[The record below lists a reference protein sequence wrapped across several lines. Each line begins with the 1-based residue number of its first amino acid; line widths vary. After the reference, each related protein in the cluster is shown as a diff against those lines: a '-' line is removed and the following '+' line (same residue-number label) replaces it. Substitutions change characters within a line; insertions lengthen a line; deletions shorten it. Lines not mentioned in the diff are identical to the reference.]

1 MIDLNTILNELNE
14 DGEQKT
20 PPAICYYPGGFKP
33 PHEGH
38 FEVVKDLAS
47 RTYITKVIVLIGHKT
62 RDGITKE
69 QSKRIWDLYLAASPM
84 AKVSVRISDNASPI
98 KDIFTAFDDD
108 LELKAYVAGAK
119 NEVEDQDYFTP
130 LQKAF
135 GTRVMPLAIE
145 EKVVTGSN
153 RLSGTQVRG
162 LVTQLKQS
170 VLKLRSIPDK
180 NSTEY
185 SKARNEYVNTYKSL
199 EECFPEVVIQ
209 KGQFNDILK
218 ILGVPVLSI
227 SSLKEVD
234 PNTYRVPKTSEPITS
249 DDGITKGQDTVIKV
263 PYHKTTGLENF
274 LNTNLIPFEYS
285 QYNFN
290 GNERRIVIPNLG
302 NDEDGQKA
310 RAQVIN
316 YLNKKGISHD
326 LEEDL
331 FTIKWWKKS
340 LTEFKLDVKPTV
352 SIKDVDKEELKKG
365 IKVEKEHTTDIKTAT
380 RIALDHLSEDP
391 KYYTKLAKANL
402 EETIIGTGSGDV
414 IKDFIDFAVK
424 ALELQNIPEI
434 EFSDDEELAR
444 NMHSLGAYNPE
455 TGKLLVVRGPRLTA
469 DILRTL
475 AHELVHR
482 KQDEIEK
489 LGQGDG
495 ATGSPI
501 ENEANAAAG
510 ILLRKFGEYR
520 PEIFEQ
526 LNEADRS
533 KGDYKIYCDMDGV
546 LVDFEKGYKEL
557 TNKDASYKTNP
568 EEFWAPITKAGAAF
582 WIKLQWMPDGKELW
596 DYIKGYNPE
605 LLSAP
610 SREESSKI
618 GKFTWVKRNM
628 PGTKLILRS
637 AERKQEFA
645 TPNSILIDDRADN
658 IQRWKDAG
666 GVGIHHT
673 SAANTIQQLKDLG
686 L

>member
-1 MIDLNTILNELNE
+1 MIDLNTILSELNE
-14 DGEQKT
+14 DDGQPT

-69 QSKRIWDLYLAASPM
+69 QSKRIWDLYLASSPM

-119 NEVEDQDYFTP
+119 NEVEEQDYFTP

-135 GTRVMPLAIE
+135 STRVMPLAIE
-145 EKVVTGSN
+145 EKVITGN
-153 RLSGTQVRG
+153 KRLSGTQVRG
-162 LVTQLKQS
+162 LITQLKQA
-170 VLKLRSIPDK
+170 VLQLRSVPDK
-180 NSTEY
+180 SSTEY
-185 SKARNEYVNTYKSL
+185 SKARNNYLNTY
-199 EECFPEVVIQ
+199 EELKGCFPEAVVQ
-209 KGQFNDILK
+209 KGQYDDILK
-218 ILGVPVLSI
+218 ILGIPVLN
-227 SSLKEVD
+227 VD
-234 PNTYRVPKTSEPITS
+234 QLQENQE
-249 DDGITKGQDTVIKV
+249 DGNLIIRIPYALTTKI
-263 PYHKTTGLENF
+263 ENY
-274 LNTNLIPFEYS
+274 LNTMLVPFEYS
-285 QYNFN
+285 QQAF
-290 GNERRIVIPNLG
+290 GGKERRMLIPNLG
-302 NDEDGQKA
+302 DSSEQREK
-310 RAQVIN
+310 VLN
-316 YLNKKGISHD
+316 YLSKHNIPVNV
-326 LEEDL
+326 EEDL
-331 FTIKWWKKS
+331 FTINWWKKS

-352 SIKDVDKEELKKG
+352 DIKNVDKEELKKG
-365 IKVEKEHTTDIKTAT
+365 IKVEKEHTTDTKTAM

-391 KYYTKLAKANL
+391 KYYSKLEKAGL
-402 EETIIGTGSGDV
+402 EEGESDV
-414 IKDFIDFAVK
+414 LSDFIDFAVNT
-424 ALELQNIPEI
+424 LELQNIPEI
-434 EFSDDEELAR
+434 EFTDDQELAK
-444 NMHSLGAYNPE
+444 NMHSLGAYSPS
-455 TGKLLVVRGPRLTA
+455 TGKLLIVRGSRLVA

-482 KQDEIEK
+482 KQDELEK
-489 LGQGDG
+489 LKPEDG
-495 ATGSPI
+495 ATGSPV

-526 LNEADRS
+526 LQEADRS

-546 LVDFEKGYKEL
+546 LVDFEKGYKDL
-557 TNKDASYKTNP
+557 TGRDASYKTNP

-596 DYIKGYNPE
+596 NYIKGYNPE

-618 GKFTWVKRNM
+618 GKFVWVKRNI
-628 PGTKLILRS
+628 PGTKLLLKS
-637 AERKQEFA
+637 AERKQEYA
-645 TPNSILIDDRADN
+645 TPNAILIDDRADN

-673 SAANTIQQLKDLG
+673 SAENTIKQLQKLG

>member
-1 MIDLNTILNELNE
+1 MIDLNTILSELNE
-14 DGEQKT
+14 DDGQPT

-69 QSKRIWDLYLAASPM
+69 QSKRIWDLYLASSPM

-119 NEVEDQDYFTP
+119 NEVEEQDYFTP

-135 GTRVMPLAIE
+135 STRVMPLAIE
-145 EKVVTGSN
+145 EKVITGN
-153 RLSGTQVRG
+153 KRLSGTQVRG
-162 LVTQLKQS
+162 LITQLKQA
-170 VLKLRSIPDK
+170 VLQLRSVPDK
-180 NSTEY
+180 SSTEY
-185 SKARNEYVNTYKSL
+185 SKARNNYLNTY
-199 EECFPEVVIQ
+199 EELKGCFPEAVVQ
-209 KGQFNDILK
+209 KGQYDDILK
-218 ILGVPVLSI
+218 ILGIPVLN
-227 SSLKEVD
+227 VD
-234 PNTYRVPKTSEPITS
+234 QLQENQE
-249 DDGITKGQDTVIKV
+249 DGNLIIRIPYALTTKI
-263 PYHKTTGLENF
+263 ENY
-274 LNTNLIPFEYS
+274 LNTMLVPFEYS
-285 QYNFN
+285 QQAF
-290 GNERRIVIPNLG
+290 GGKERRMLIPNLG
-302 NDEDGQKA
+302 DSSEQREK
-310 RAQVIN
+310 VLN
-316 YLNKKGISHD
+316 YLSKHNIPVNV
-326 LEEDL
+326 EEDL
-331 FTIKWWKKS
+331 FTINWWKKS

-352 SIKDVDKEELKKG
+352 DIKDVDKEELKKG
-365 IKVEKEHTTDIKTAT
+365 IKIEKEHTTDIKTAM

-391 KYYTKLAKANL
+391 KYYSKLAKAGL
-402 EETIIGTGSGDV
+402 EESKPDILN
-414 IKDFIDFAVK
+414 DFINFAVDV
-424 ALELQNIPEI
+424 LELQNIPEI
-434 EFSDDEELAR
+434 EFTDDQELAK
-444 NMHSLGAYNPE
+444 NMHSLGAYNPS
-455 TGKLLVVRGPRLTA
+455 TGKLLIVRGSRLVA

-482 KQDEIEK
+482 KQDELEK
-489 LGQGDG
+489 LKPEDG
-495 ATGSPI
+495 TTGSPV

-510 ILLRKFGEYR
+510 VLLRKFGEYR

-526 LNEADRS
+526 LQEADRS

-546 LVDFEKGYKEL
+546 LVDFEKGYKDL
-557 TNKDASYKTNP
+557 TGRDASYKTNP

-596 DYIKGYNPE
+596 NYIKGYNPE

-618 GKFTWVKRNM
+618 GKFTWVKRNI
-628 PGTKLILRS
+628 PGTKLLLKS
-637 AERKQEFA
+637 AERKQEYA
-645 TPNSILIDDRADN
+645 TPNAILIDDRADN

-673 SAANTIQQLKDLG
+673 SAENTIKQLQKLG

>member
-1 MIDLNTILNELNE
+1 MIDLNTILSELNE
-14 DGEQKT
+14 DDGQPT

-84 AKVSVRISDNASPI
+84 AKVSVRISTDASPI

-119 NEVEDQDYFTP
+119 NEVEEQDYFTP

-135 GTRVMPLAIE
+135 GDRVMPLAIE
-145 EKVVTGSN
+145 EKVITGN
-153 RLSGTQVRG
+153 KRLSATQVRG
-162 LVTQLKQS
+162 LITQIKQS

-185 SKARNEYVNTYKSL
+185 SKARNEYLNTYKTL
-199 EECFPEVVIQ
+199 EGCFPEVVIQ
-209 KGQFNDILK
+209 KGQFDDILK
-218 ILGVPVLSI
+218 ILGIPVLSI
-227 SSLKEVD
+227 SALKEVD
-234 PNTYRVPKTSEPITS
+234 PNTYRVPKTSAPIS
-249 DDGITKGQDTVIKV
+249 DDDDVTKGQDTVIKV
-263 PYHKTTGLENF
+263 PYHKTPGLENF

-302 NDEDGQKA
+302 DDEDGQKA
-310 RAQVIN
+310 RAQVVN
-316 YLNKKGISHD
+316 YLDKKGIPHD

-352 SIKDVDKEELKKG
+352 NIKNVDKEELKKG
-365 IKVEKEHTTDIKTAT
+365 IKVEKEHTTDIKTAM

-391 KYYTKLAKANL
+391 KYYSKLAKAGL

-414 IKDFIDFAVK
+414 VNDFIDFAVK
-424 ALELQNIPEI
+424 ALELSNIPEI
-434 EFSDDEELAR
+434 EFTDDEELAR

-455 TGKLLVVRGPRLTA
+455 TGKLLVVKGPRLTA

-475 AHELVHR
+475 GHELVHR

-526 LNEADRS
+526 LQEADRS

-546 LVDFEKGYKEL
+546 LVDFEKGYKDL
-557 TNKDASYKTNP
+557 TGRDASYKTNP
-568 EEFWAPITKAGAAF
+568 EEFWEPITKAGAPF

-596 DYIKGYNPE
+596 NYIKQYNPE

-610 SREESSKI
+610 SREESSKM
-618 GKFTWVKRNM
+618 GKRIWVKRNI
-628 PGTKLILRS
+628 PGTKLLLKS
-637 AERKQEFA
+637 AERKQEYA
-645 TPNSILIDDRADN
+645 TPNAILIDDRADN

-673 SAANTIQQLKDLG
+673 SAANTIEQLKKLG